1 MELIDKLQS
10 NSEMSNHISLFEFLL
25 NSGEH
30 LLDIILKYLP
40 LIIFI
45 YPILSWVDS
54 RKRFTHNAKFYSDRA
69 VSVKR
74 YEEECSRDGVKDHEK
89 SAFAQALAGTDKL
102 GYRDID
108 IIKFKFPDRF
118 FVMIGKIKKI
128 RNKITIEE
136 LNDKDVFVSRK
147 TLKTLKFRPIWYF
160 FMYFSSVPIITSN
173 SLLILL
179 FKKFGWNIIL
189 VDATTYSFI
198 QWGALLLGIGVAIS
212 AALKF
217 INNDALLSLIKGDKM
232 VISQDEFQRVLTQE
246 LELLE
251 N

>member
-1 MELIDKLQS
+1 M
-10 NSEMSNHISLFEFLL
+10 
-25 NSGEH
+25 
-30 LLDIILKYLP
+30 
-40 LIIFI
+40 IIFI
-45 YPILSWVDS
+45 YPILSWLDS

-74 YEEECSRDGVKDHEK
+74 YEEECSRVGVKDHEK

-118 FVMIGKIKKI
+118 FVMIGKIRKI

-147 TLKTLKFRPIWYF
+147 NLKTLKIRPIWYF

-179 FKKFGWNIIL
+179 FKKMGWSLISVDLNTYLFAQLASL
-189 VDATTYSFI
+189 VI
-198 QWGALLLGIGVAIS
+198 GIGVAVI
-212 AALKF
+212 AAIRF
-217 INNDALLSLIKGDKM
+217 INHEVLVSLIKKEKM
-232 VISQDEFQRVLTQE
+232 VMSRDEF
-246 LELLE
+246 E
-251 N
+251 NNSNLI

>member
-1 MELIDKLQS
+1 M
-10 NSEMSNHISLFEFLL
+10 
-25 NSGEH
+25 
-30 LLDIILKYLP
+30 
-40 LIIFI
+40 IIFI

-74 YEEECSRDGVKDHEK
+74 YEEECSRVGVKDHEK

-108 IIKFKFPDRF
+108 IIKLKSPDRF

-173 SLLILL
+173 SLVILL
-179 FKKFGWNIIL
+179 FKKMGWSLIS
-189 VDATTYSFI
+189 VDLNTYLFA
-198 QWGALLLGIGVAIS
+198 QLALLVIGIGVAVI
-212 AALKF
+212 AAIRF
-217 INNDALLSLIKGDKM
+217 INHEVLISLIKKEKM
-232 VISQDEFQRVLTQE
+232 VMSRDEFENNSNLT
-246 LELLE
+246 
-251 N
+251 

>member
-1 MELIDKLQS
+1 MDL
-10 NSEMSNHISLFEFLL
+10 
-25 NSGEH
+25 
-30 LLDIILKYLP
+30 ILKYLP

-45 YPILSWVDS
+45 FPILSWLDS
-54 RKRFTHNAKFYSDRA
+54 RKRFLHNAKFYSDRA
-69 VSVKR
+69 SSVKK
-74 YEEECSRDGVKDHEK
+74 YEEECSRVGIKDHEK

-108 IIKFKFPDRF
+108 ILKFKFPDRF

-136 LNDKDVFVSRK
+136 LDGKDVFVSRK
-147 TLKTLKFRPIWYF
+147 TLKTLEFRPIWYF
-160 FMYFSSVPIITSN
+160 FMYFSSVPIISSN

-198 QWGALLLGIGVAIS
+198 QWGALLLGVGVAIS
-212 AALKF
+212 AAINF
-217 INNDALLSLIKGDKM
+217 INNDVLLSLIKKEKM
-232 VISQDEFQRVLTQE
+232 VMSKEEFQIVLNQQNE
-246 LELLE
+246 SLET
-251 N
+251 

>member
-1 MELIDKLQS
+1 MDLV
-10 NSEMSNHISLFEFLL
+10 
-25 NSGEH
+25 
-30 LLDIILKYLP
+30 LKYLP

-45 YPILSWVDS
+45 YPILSWLDS

-74 YEEECSRDGVKDHEK
+74 YEEECSRVGVKDHEK

-136 LNDKDVFVSRK
+136 LNDKYVFVSRK

-160 FMYFSSVPIITSN
+160 FMYFSSVPIITLN

-179 FKKFGWNIIL
+179 FKKMGWSLISVDLNTYLFAQLASL
-189 VDATTYSFI
+189 VI
-198 QWGALLLGIGVAIS
+198 GIGVAVI
-212 AALKF
+212 AAIRF
-217 INNDALLSLIKGDKM
+217 INHEVLVSLIKKEKM
-232 VISQDEFQRVLTQE
+232 VMSRDEF
-246 LELLE
+246 E
-251 N
+251 NNSNLI